1 MTPDDLTAL
10 ARSVDD
16 WHRDMAPGAVLE
28 LRLGAERLVMGRH
41 EVPALALL
49 FRNHTVDPDADR
61 DARLRAAAFAR
72 LLAQTP
78 KHGGNGARKHGG
90 NNPSLVFGIQDA
102 EQVGTTMSDTPET
115 LMRTAL
121 DQAREALEAGDHPYG
136 AVLVTAAGT
145 MVERNRVVTTTDPT
159 AHSEVMAIRSAAKA
173 WGLASTAGS
182 LLVTSYEPCPMCL
195 GAILEA
201 GVAALTIGVRRT
213 VGEPPLGDYTVER
226 LLALLGR
233 GADIAVSCGVPG
245 DEAAQFYAVA
255 G

>member
-1 MTPDDLTAL
+1 MCERDGMTPDDFSSL
-10 ARSVDD
+10 ARAVEN

-28 LRLGAERLVMGRH
+28 LRLGTERLVMGRH

-49 FRNHTVDPDADR
+49 FRNHAADPDAGR
-61 DARLRAAAFAR
+61 DARLRASAFAA
-72 LLAQTP
+72 LLACTP
-78 KHGGNGARKHGG
+78 KHGGNI
-90 NNPSLVFGIQDA
+90 PSLVFGIQDA

-115 LMRTAL
+115 LMRAAL
-121 DQAREALEAGDHPYG
+121 AQAREALEAGDHPYG

-145 MVERNRVVTTTDPT
+145 MVERNRVVSTTDPT
-159 AHSEVMAIRSAAKA
+159 AHSEVMAIRSAARA

-201 GVAALTIGVRRT
+201 GIATLAIGVRRT
-213 VGEPPLGDYTVER
+213 VGEPPLGDYTVEG

-233 GADIAVSCGVPG
+233 SADLAVSSGVLG
-245 DEAAQFYAVA
+245 DEAGRFYAVA

>member
-1 MTPDDLTAL
+1 MTPDDFTAL
-10 ARSVDD
+10 ARSVDA
-16 WHRDMAPGAVLE
+16 WHRDMAPGAALE
-28 LRLGAERLVMGRH
+28 LILGSERLVMGRH

-49 FRNHTVDPDADR
+49 FRNHTVDPDTER

-72 LLAQTP
+72 LLPGSPT
-78 KHGGNGARKHGG
+78 HGG

-102 EQVGTTMSDTPET
+102 EQVGTTMSDTRET
-115 LMRTAL
+115 LMRAAL

-145 MVERNRVVTTTDPT
+145 MVERNRVMSTTDPT

-182 LLVTSYEPCPMCL
+182 LLITSYEPCPMCL

-201 GVAALTIGVRRT
+201 GVAELVIGVRRT
-213 VGEPPLGDYTVER
+213 VGEPPLGDYTVEG

-233 GADIAVSCGVPG
+233 GADIAVSSGALG
-245 DEAAQFYAVA
+245 DEAARFYAVA